1 MSNNNKR
8 KSELTYYERKNC
20 ILCEST
26 NLNLV
31 LELTPTPWADD
42 YITKNLVGKEQSPIP
57 LNIMLCN
64 NCGHAQ
70 LSHIIDANHVY
81 LNYTYET
88 ASTLG
93 LGSHFKKTA
102 DTIMNDFI
110 PTKGGLV
117 VDIGSND
124 GILLKHFQDHGMNVL
139 GVDPM
144 PGIAEKASKN
154 GIPTLSNFFN
164 EDFALELC
172 SKYGPAE
179 IITSNNLVADTDD
192 LTSFVRGVKNLM
204 TKDSIFFFETFYLYL
219 QIKNFVWD
227 FTYHEHYS
235 YFTIKPLISYF
246 DKLGLEIIDVEP
258 NLTKGGSMR
267 CTIQLKDGKRKV
279 NPSVLNHVQQ
289 EEVMGFPNSNV
300 FTEYNKKINN
310 SRDIFCERINE
321 LRDKGKIIAGYGASA
336 TSTTLMYHYKMGDY
350 LEYLV
355 DDFKV
360 KQNLFSP
367 GYHVPVYSSDHL
379 YEEKPDYVIILAWRY
394 YEKIISKH
402 QKYLDDGGHF
412 IIPLPELK
420 II

>member
-1 MSNNNKR
+1 MNDKIIG
-8 KSELTYYERKNC
+8 KSKLTYYERKQC

-26 NLNLV
+26 NLNQV
-31 LELTPTPWADD
+31 LELTPSPWADD
-42 YITKNLVGKEQSPIP
+42 YVTKDLIKKKQEPIP
-57 LNIMLCN
+57 LNIMLCS

-70 LSHIIDANHVY
+70 LSHIIDATHVY

-93 LGSHFKKTA
+93 LGSHFKTSA
-102 DTIMNDFI
+102 NTIMNDFK
-110 PTKGGLV
+110 PNKGGLV

-124 GILLKHFQDHGMNVL
+124 GILLKHFQDHGMKVL
-139 GVDPM
+139 GIDPM

-154 GIPTLSNFFN
+154 GIPTLSNFFDK
-164 EDFALELC
+164 DFSLELR

-179 IITSNNLVADTDD
+179 VITSNNLVADTDD

-204 TKDSIFFFETFYLYL
+204 SENSIFFFETFYLYL

-235 YFTIKPLISYF
+235 YFTIKPLITYF
-246 DKLGLEIIDVEP
+246 DRLGLEIIDVEP

-267 CTIQLKDGKRKV
+267 CTLQLKNGKRKV
-279 NPSVLNHVQQ
+279 NPSVLAHVQQ
-289 EEVMGFPNSNV
+289 EEEMGFPNPIV
-300 FTEYNKKINN
+300 FKEYSQKINSARDFFIKKIG
-310 SRDIFCERINE
+310 E
-321 LRDKGKIIAGYGASA
+321 LIDQGKKIAGYGASA

-367 GYHVPVYSSDHL
+367 GYHVPVHSSDHL
-379 YEEKPDYVIILAWRY
+379 YVDKPDYVIVIAWRY

-402 QKYLDDGGHF
+402 QRYLDEGGHF